1 MRLLK
6 LMADYQC
13 CPLWDVSLGQMGDI
27 DSNSLPISTLLR
39 EKLLEWADVYDR
51 TLNLEDPVISGFA
64 SVDAVDAFTA
74 QGMKLADQMRGE
86 LGPEF
91 SILVKVNAYVK
102 NSRT

>member
-13 CPLWDVSLGQMGDI
+13 YPLWDVSLGQMGDI
-27 DSNSLPISTLLR
+27 DPNSLPISALLR
-39 EKLLEWADVYDR
+39 EQLLDWADVYDR
-51 TLNLEDPVISGFA
+51 TLNLEDPMISGFA
-64 SVDAVDAFTA
+64 SVDAVDDFIA

-91 SILVKVNAYVK
+91 SVLVKINAYVK
-102 NSRT
+102 TSRT